1 VVAQTYQRH
10 LLQLGFV
17 DLIIGEL
24 MTQLERTGLY
34 DHVMV
39 VVVSDHG
46 ATFRPGLPRR
56 DYTAQSA
63 GDVMR
68 VPLLIK
74 FPPGVSTD
82 AVTTFDVGGQRVSDM
97 NVQTIDLMPTIAQVA
112 GVKVPWRTDGRS
124 LLEAEHP
131 SGKVIYYDSASRV
144 TKIGDQA
151 PDIEPAIRWK
161 RSLFAAT
168 DLYRVPRSDAFVEIV
183 GRPLRDLEVVNGGG
197 EVRVDYL
204 RDFENMDLSD
214 DSVGFDIAGRFSAE
228 KARGTTYVAVAVNGV
243 VQAVTR
249 TWRSSPADWLAT
261 PPLSAWRDGR
271 NALDVFVVS
280 QGPHGAVLRRSP
292 IVPGRGDAPSADD
305 NTPQPPDS

>member
-1 VVAQTYQRH
+1 VVVAQSYQRH

-17 DLIIGEL
+17 DRIIGEL
-24 MTQLERTGLY
+24 MTQLERVGLY
-34 DHVMV
+34 DRVMI

-82 AVTTFDVGGQRVSDM
+82 AVTKSDVDGQRVSDM
-97 NVQTIDLMPTIAQVA
+97 NVQTIDLMPTVAQVA
-112 GVKVPWRTDGRS
+112 GVKVPWRTDGGS
-124 LLEAEHP
+124 LLEARHP
-131 SGKVIYYDSASRV
+131 TGKVIYFDSAGRV
-144 TKIGDQA
+144 ANVGDQA
-151 PDIEPAIRWK
+151 PNMDAAIRWK
-161 RSLFAAT
+161 RSLFDAT
-168 DLYRVPRSDAFVEIV
+168 DLYRVPHSDAFAELV
-183 GRPLRDLEVVNGGG
+183 GRPLRDLEVVEGGG

-214 DSVGFDIAGRFSAE
+214 ESVAFDIAGRFSSAP
-228 KARGTTYVAVAVNGV
+228 RGTTYVAIAVNGV

-249 TWRSSPADWLAT
+249 TWRSSPTDWLAT
-261 PPLSAWRDGR
+261 PPLSAWRKGR
-271 NALDVFVVS
+271 NILEVFVVS
-280 QGPHGAVLRRSP
+280 RALHGTVLRKSP
-292 IVPGRGDAPSADD
+292 VRPGRRDSPSGDAD
-305 NTPQPPDS
+305 TGQPPDS